1 MSTMSIV
8 RARRAA
14 AATPLHTSCGEHEAV
29 AHRYGD
35 GETCG
40 ACGVLLVADTPGMVE
55 LDLDY
60 ANGVVDLD
68 FYLEQRDALLGHP

>member
-1 MSTMSIV
+1 V
-8 RARRAA
+8 RRLRRRARAGHA
-14 AATPLHTSCGEHEAV
+14 GT
-29 AHRYGD
+29 
-35 GETCG
+35 
-40 ACGVLLVADTPGMVE
+40 VE